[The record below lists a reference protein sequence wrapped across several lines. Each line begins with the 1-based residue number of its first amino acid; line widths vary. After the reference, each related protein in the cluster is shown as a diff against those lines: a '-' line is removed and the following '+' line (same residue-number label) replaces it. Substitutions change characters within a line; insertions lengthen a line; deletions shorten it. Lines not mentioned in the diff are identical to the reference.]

1 MLSEIADL
9 PAIKLNDTE
18 WLRFDL
24 QSMSPFAQ
32 EIAEKELRE
41 TSEVKEKAKG
51 DLKALLQGNECY
63 ATFSLHFTS
72 AETS

>member
-32 EIAEKELRE
+32 EVAEKELRE
-41 TSEVKEKAKG
+41 TSEIKEKAKG
-51 DLKALLQGNECY
+51 DLKALLQGNEHN
-63 ATFSLHFTS
+63 TIFPLRLTLV
-72 AETS
+72 ET